1 MIHVHF
7 TYTYVYLTLHFL
19 PCLSPSLALYYFDV
33 QGKAELV
40 HSDVGLIDLGDDV
53 KEQETPKVCRQLSD
67 KAEEKL
73 QLKEV
78 RYHLRDSQLTS
89 FTEESSIS

>member
-19 PCLSPSLALYYFDV
+19 PCLSPSLALYCVDV

-40 HSDVGLIDLGDDV
+40 DSDVGLIDLGDDV
-53 KEQETPKVCRQLSD
+53 KEQESPKVCRQLSD
-67 KAEEKL
+67 KAEKKL

-78 RYHLRDSQLTS
+78 RYHCDSQLTRL
-89 FTEESSIS
+89 TGILSIY